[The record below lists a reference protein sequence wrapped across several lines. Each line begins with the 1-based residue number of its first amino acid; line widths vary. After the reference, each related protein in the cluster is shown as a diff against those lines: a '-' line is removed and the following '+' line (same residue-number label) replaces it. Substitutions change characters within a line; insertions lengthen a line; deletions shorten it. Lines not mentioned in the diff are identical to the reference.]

1 MIDGVFCLG
10 LTGSIGMG
18 KSTVA
23 AIFLDH
29 QVPVW
34 SADEAVE
41 RIYQPGGGGCKALQ
55 DISPET
61 VCQKHDRVRKEA
73 LMKMLL
79 NSDPSFMDKIE
90 HAIHPLVRNDRQK
103 FIANA
108 ARSGKTLVV
117 AEVPLLFESQSHS
130 EFDAIAVVTVSSEL
144 QKARVL
150 SRKGMTVERFEFMM
164 RRQMPDAEKQRRADY
179 IICSSDMESAR
190 NDVATILSK
199 IRNSNR
205 CN

>member
-1 MIDGVFCLG
+1 MTDGVFCLG

-18 KSTVA
+18 KSTAA
-23 AIFLDH
+23 AIFADH

-55 DISPET
+55 DIAPNT
-61 VCQKHDRVRKEA
+61 VCQKHDQVLREV
-73 LMKMLL
+73 LMKRLL
-79 NSDPSFMDKIE
+79 NSGPSLMDKVE
-90 HAIHPLVRNDRQK
+90 YAIHPLVRDDRQK

-108 ARSGKTLVV
+108 ARSGKSLVV
-117 AEVPLLFESQSHS
+117 AEVPLLFESQSQS

-150 SRKGMTVERFEFMM
+150 GRKGMTMERFEFLM

-179 IICSSDMESAR
+179 IICSNDMESATK
-190 NDVATILSK
+190 DVATILSK
-199 IRNSNR
+199 VRNSNR
-205 CN
+205 CD